1 MKIEHDEKFTLRGL
15 SEKESKNLSVFGL
28 IRSKGLISRTDLSKD
43 TGINIVSISNYVKD
57 FIIKGLLYESGF
69 ETSSGGRKP
78 ELVEISSKDASVMG
92 IHIDQSEAT
101 VTICGLGGNLIEKK
115 KVPVSEAFGAGEA
128 IVKAVN
134 SGAAKIKAIGLVSS
148 DDHAPSGSAVSSIA
162 ASLGN
167 SLKVPV
173 FSGNAIYAAAFA
185 EKFYNDKTSP
195 SDLLYVHSG
204 LGACVAAKNFE
215 LLSYTDNPK
224 EDTKYLRPW
233 GQRLSARKMARAE
246 VEKGVGTSIVR
257 IAGADIKNITEEVV
271 IEASKQGDGVASGII
286 ESIGVNLGLR
296 IAYLVNIFAPKTV
309 IIAGGIEKAEE
320 IILPGIKKM
329 VSMLGKKEL
338 SKNLIIKS
346 SVLGKDGAALGAA
359 ALAVRE
365 LFIRS

>member
-15 SEKESKNLSVFGL
+15 SEKEAKSLSVFGL

-69 ETSSGGRKP
+69 ETSTGGRKP

-92 IHIDQSEAT
+92 LHITSTEAAI
-101 VTICGLGGNLIEKK
+101 VICGLGGNIIEKK
-115 KVPVSEAFGAGEA
+115 RVPIAEASGACDA
-128 IVKAVN
+128 MARAVN
-134 SGAAKIKAIGLVSS
+134 AGSAKIKAVGLANSE
-148 DDHAPSGSAVSSIA
+148 AANNSIA
-162 ASLGN
+162 ASLGS

-173 FSGNAIYAAAFA
+173 FSGSALHAAAFA
-185 EKFYNDKTSP
+185 EKFYNDKTQP
-195 SDLLYVHSG
+195 ADLLYVNSG
-204 LGACVAAKNFE
+204 LGACVAAKDFE
-215 LLSYTDNPK
+215 LLSHGDDPK

-233 GQRLSARKMARAE
+233 GWRLSAQKMAKDE

-257 IAGADIKNITEEVV
+257 IAGADVKNITEALV
-271 IEASKQGDGVASGII
+271 IEASKNGDDVASGII

-296 IAYLVNIFAPKTV
+296 ISYLVNIFAPKAV
-309 IIAGGIEKAEE
+309 VIAGGIERAEG
-320 IILPGIKKM
+320 IILPVIKKM
-329 VSMLGKKEL
+329 VRMLGKKEI

-346 SVLGKDGAALGAA
+346 SVLGQDGAALGAA

-365 LFIRS
+365 LFIRA